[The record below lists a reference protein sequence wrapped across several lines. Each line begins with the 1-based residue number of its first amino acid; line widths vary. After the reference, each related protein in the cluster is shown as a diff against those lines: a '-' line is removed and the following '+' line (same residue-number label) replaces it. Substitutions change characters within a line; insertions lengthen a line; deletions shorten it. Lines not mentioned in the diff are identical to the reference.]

1 MEECVMKPRVAERT
15 KIERALQEKKAVG
28 CYRYS
33 EEPFRI
39 RRKDF
44 WPLPKAGKLLQD
56 FIPALSH
63 ECDGLILQ
71 VAPECESAGFATH
84 ISSLDP
90 RQTNVMCRTLHL

>member
-1 MEECVMKPRVAERT
+1 MKPRVAERT
-15 KIERALQEKKAVG
+15 KIERAVQEKKAVG

-44 WPLPKAGKLLQD
+44 WPLPQAGKLLQD

-71 VAPECESAGFATH
+71 VASRYRSAGIATH
-84 ISSLDP
+84 KSALSSTYNFAFHRL
-90 RQTNVMCRTLHL
+90 QF